1 MNKCEICIE
10 NLPYQHPSMKPNV
23 VNMADYEIRHK
34 VTREARYVCSQ
45 HIDCIWPED
54 FGYNPSEYNEQFTA
68 KMSFYALLESGKR
81 IPCSKFSQKNLAALL
96 LGKSS
101 VDRENR
107 TGEKFNLEKT
117 NGCFE

>member
-1 MNKCEICIE
+1 MGIKFNICYSNRFNAIHKEFLKVGMDIINE
-10 NLPYQHPSMKPNV
+10 NNLSVKK
-23 VNMADYEIRHK
+23 IL
-34 VTREARYVCSQ
+34 
-45 HIDCIWPED
+45 ED

-68 KMSFYALLESGKR
+68 KMSFYALHDSGRR

-101 VDRENR
+101 VDREKK